1 MAKVPGAALIA
12 VAWLLFVACSAGNP
26 DVRFGPVAVVP
37 GESGDDMEA
46 AVTGT
51 LSISPDCVLLVT
63 AMAEIL
69 LLFHEGQVSWD
80 AEALQL
86 RLRARAGH

>member
-26 DVRFGPVAVVP
+26 DVRLGPVAVVP

-69 LLFHEGQVSWD
+69 CSSTKGRCPGMPKRCNFGS
-80 AEALQL
+80 
-86 RLRARAGH
+86 RARTGH